1 MRIAKTTLPKLP
13 PRTDYRAKLWPHGE
27 FASWKV
33 RRIPSLGN
41 LKVKRVGS
49 TGGLGGSPIYGFIN
63 YAEKSQDAET
73 KAATR
78 NWGLTS
84 YMRKLLRSA
93 GEVLERKHGKY
104 NMAFI
109 TVTMPYSH
117 PNDVKRFLLEWSEI
131 QRRFVQEITRQLIRH
146 SVSPEIAWVT
156 ELQGKRGQVY
166 GYPCPHMHLLV
177 AGRLPGHAW
186 ALHKD
191 WVRQAWYRIVKDC
204 CQKDFDPSAAT
215 RIESVKKSCA
225 AYMTKYVTKATAAES
240 KLWEGTEW
248 EVYLPDRWGRVTNT
262 LRKDVL
268 EAIEMLTGEGGLAL
282 SFDLP
287 ELQEAGQVYLV
298 FSEYGCTS
306 GFVLDK
312 AAFNDAW
319 QYYRSVDAAYWEHR
333 EELSHHQHSIFINE
347 RNHEPGAKG

>member
-1 MRIAKTTLPKLP
+1 MRIAKTTLTKLP

-33 RRIPSLGN
+33 RRVPSLGKLIVN
-41 LKVKRVGS
+41 RVGP
-49 TGGLGGSPIYGFIN
+49 TGGLGNPSSTGLIN
-63 YAEKSQDAET
+63 CAEKSQDALEPVIS
-73 KAATR
+73 R

-93 GEVLERKHGKY
+93 GEVLERQHGKF

-117 PNDVKRFLLEWSEI
+117 PNDVRRFLLEWSEI
-131 QRRFVQEITRQLIRH
+131 QRRFVQEITRQLVRS

-166 GYPCPHMHLLV
+166 GYPCPHMHILV
-177 AGRLPGHAW
+177 AGRLPGQPW

-191 WVRQAWYRIVKDC
+191 WVRQTWHRVVKEC

-215 RIESVKKSCA
+215 RIESVRKSCA

-240 KLWEGTEW
+240 KIWEGTEW
-248 EVYLPDRWGRVTNT
+248 EAFLPKRWGRVTNT
-262 LRKDVL
+262 LRHDVL
-268 EAIEMLTGEGGLAL
+268 QSIEMLTGEGGLAL

-287 ELQEAGQVYLV
+287 
-298 FSEYGCTS
+298 
-306 GFVLDK
+306 
-312 AAFNDAW
+312 
-319 QYYRSVDAAYWEHR
+319 
-333 EELSHHQHSIFINE
+333 
-347 RNHEPGAKG
+347 